1 MAKKNAD
8 KSYGWYKA
16 QDFGDY
22 IERVVG
28 EINIK
33 LVSIVIANTFMSGE
47 YGQELEKKKFEDKD
61 ETDYLDSLQFCAELV
76 WNGGFDLS
84 FIFFKFS
91 NLDPHP
97 GTTRLV
103 IKLFKQV
110 HAHPWP
116 VTALANTDVL
126 DTVLLSLHPAAQV
139 KTSEVSEQTKEG
151 LKELHSFSD
160 LIHLEKLSKE
170 DMEHLL
176 GNLPSSYACQLGE
189 LEIRSVEHELL

>member
-1 MAKKNAD
+1 M
-8 KSYGWYKA
+8 
-16 QDFGDY
+16 
-22 IERVVG
+22 
-28 EINIK
+28 
-33 LVSIVIANTFMSGE
+33 
-47 YGQELEKKKFEDKD
+47 
-61 ETDYLDSLQFCAELV
+61 
-76 WNGGFDLS
+76 S

-97 GTTRLV
+97 GTTRVV
-103 IKLFKQV
+103 IKMFKQV
-110 HAHPWP
+110 DAHPWP

-189 LEIRSVEHELL
+189 LEIRSVKHELL